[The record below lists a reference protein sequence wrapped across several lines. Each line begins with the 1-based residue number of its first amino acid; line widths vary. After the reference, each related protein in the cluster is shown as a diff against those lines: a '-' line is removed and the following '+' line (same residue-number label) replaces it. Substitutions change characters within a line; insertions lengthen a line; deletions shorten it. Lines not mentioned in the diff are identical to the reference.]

1 MNQLEYR
8 NRKTSDLAVMANV
21 LEGHHG
27 SPVQPT
33 FTVGDLWDIFRR
45 RRMLMAAIF
54 LGTFVLAMVA
64 FFSATRLYKGSAE
77 IQVQKSSSDAVG
89 LDDVRGGADAGEDAM
104 EANITLQTEAQIL
117 QSESLALSVIQTLN
131 LDKTPDFHSR
141 ANPIGLV
148 LGLFAPKGTQDP
160 SNVP

>member
-1 MNQLEYR
+1 
-8 NRKTSDLAVMANV
+8 

-77 IQVQKSSSDAVG
+77 IQVQKGSADAVS
-89 LDDVRGGADAGEDAM
+89 LDGVRGGGGSDAGEDAM
-104 EANITLQTEAQIL
+104 DANITLQTEAQIL
-117 QSESLALSVIQTLN
+117 QSESLALSVIQTLH
-131 LDKTPDFHSR
+131 LDKTADFHPKS
-141 ANPIGLV
+141 NPIGWV
-148 LGLFAPKGTQDP
+148 LGFFAPKGTQD
-160 SNVP
+160 